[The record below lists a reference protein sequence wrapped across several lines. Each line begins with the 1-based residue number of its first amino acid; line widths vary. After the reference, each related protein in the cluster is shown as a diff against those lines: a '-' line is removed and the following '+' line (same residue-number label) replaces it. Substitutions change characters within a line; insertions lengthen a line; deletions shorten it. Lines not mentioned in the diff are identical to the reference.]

1 MIPNVGILEIAIV
14 LVIALI
20 VFGPKRLPELG
31 KSLGRG
37 LSEFRDGVSSIGDSL
52 GGDDEDDEDDED
64 DDDGPIELT
73 APPEAPSP
81 EADPE
86 VIEVTEVPSSETQP
100 ETELVD
106 GEVVTDRRD

>member
-37 LSEFRDGVSSIGDSL
+37 LSEFREGVSSIGDSL
-52 GGDDEDDEDDED
+52 GGDDEDDDED
-64 DDDGPIELT
+64 DDDDPVELT

-81 EADPE
+81 EVDPE

-100 ETELVD
+100 EAELVD
-106 GEVVTDRRD
+106 GEVVTDRQD

>member
-1 MIPNVGILEIAIV
+1 MVPNVGILEIVIV

-37 LSEFRDGVSSIGDSL
+37 LSEFRDGVSSIGDSVS
-52 GGDDEDDEDDED
+52 GNEDEDEDDE
-64 DDDGPIELT
+64 PVELT
-73 APPEAPSP
+73 APTPPSAAAA

-86 VIEVTEVPSSETQP
+86 VTEVTDVPPSETQP
-100 ETELVD
+100 EAEQVD
-106 GEVVTDRRD
+106 GEVVSDRRD